1 MSKSLEILKSSAH
14 RWVGWTALA
23 TAVALSIT
31 LLNGN
36 SKSLYLVFNWI
47 VSIGYWEIVFFVPM
61 LVLLLNVACDLK
73 LNPLVIDLCVGSS
86 KFFLKSFYSLV
97 GFCIVLLV
105 ANLIFGDINYAKFF
119 AITGFTAYFISIATH
134 WMILDLES
142 QSNELC
148 IESYY

>member
-1 MSKSLEILKSSAH
+1 MNKALKILKSSVH

-36 SKSLYLVFNWI
+36 SNSLYVVFNWI
-47 VSIGYWEIVFFVPM
+47 VKISYWEIIFFAPM

-86 KFFLKSFYSLV
+86 KFFLKSLYSFV
-97 GFCIVLLV
+97 GFCVVLLA
-105 ANLIFGDINYAKFF
+105 ANLILGDMNYAKFF
-119 AITGFTAYFISIATH
+119 AITGFTAYFVSIATH

-148 IESYY
+148 TETYY